1 MLLGNPNRYF
11 YNVTSDR
18 YYYADDLFFL
28 FFSLSCAVF
37 EGAEVSSVGG
47 AAAGSPVR
55 SGSSGTPVPGASLL
69 SAAAIP
75 PIVWWV

>member
-1 MLLGNPNRYF
+1 MLLGNPNRYL

-18 YYYADDLFFL
+18 YYYADDLFF
-28 FFSLSCAVF
+28 LSCAVF

-47 AAAGSPVR
+47 AAAGFPVR